1 MTSRPGAPRRSTG
14 VGLPPFQRFLDE
26 HREPVYRF
34 LVAAAG
40 RSDADDCFQ
49 ETFLSALR
57 AYPRLRPGSNLRAWV
72 MTIAHRKALDAH
84 RARQRRPEVV
94 ERIPDVAAQHEA
106 EAERERWAAVRAL
119 PAGQRDAVFL
129 RYVADLAYRDVATV
143 LRCSEAAARQRVREA
158 MRRLRTEMG
167 TKEAVT

>member
-1 MTSRPGAPRRSTG
+1 MTSRPGPPGRSTG

-34 LVAAAG
+34 LVAVAG
-40 RSDADDCFQ
+40 RSEADDCFQ

-84 RARQRRPEVV
+84 RARRRRPEAV
-94 ERIPDVAAQHEA
+94 ERIPDVAVEQEA
-106 EAERERWAAVRAL
+106 EAEPELWAAVRAL

-129 RYVADLAYRDVATV
+129 RYVGDLAYRDVAAV
-143 LRCSEAAARQRVREA
+143 LRCSEEAARQRVRDG
-158 MRRLRTEMG
+158 MRRLRAEMG
-167 TKEAVT
+167 AKEGVT